1 MPNSDPNTYSFNN
14 QDYSFEIKLWN
25 GVSSVQLTNTAW
37 DDLVL
42 EDNLFD
48 IFVKGSI
55 TVNTPYNILERST
68 NEANENVGQKL
79 NLEYKFRNDGR
90 DTLYLSIKPNSDN
103 QLDQAGITLED
114 SRWLIELE
122 MVIYDVQDL
131 PSDDTSAKKK
141 KLYFWEK
148 TYQMMK
154 EKDSEF
160 STATTG
166 PNANKQGQDQAND
179 DDRSLSTG
187 DALIALLQNDPLFYQ
202 YIGDTSAA
210 NWNKGD
216 ATNLLF
222 YTSPVGSK
230 FINDL
235 MYIYDAHVASAA
247 EGNQP
252 CILKLER
259 AQNKGQ
265 VKTFSLKTIEQY
277 FKQAGTS
284 NPGKYQLEH
293 FFIRESDEQNNSPI
307 IKKAPLSTSQTT
319 EIKADEFNIV
329 RGYRLVDLAGGDYAN
344 NLANRRIVSYN
355 SSDKQINVEAK
366 LHSSTEWKTFFNERI
381 KPNVLVSSGISSD
394 RLPVTPYI
402 ENGLNT
408 ITEFSTRPTD
418 AGRLIEGRNKII
430 KYYLFSNLCISI
442 TTRGLTHRQPGR
454 FFGLS
459 KQSLNDKEYDHKLEG
474 QYFITNVKHHFSNT
488 ERGYYTEILGVKPQ
502 VYREDTPL
510 PKGDV
515 ILIGQN
521 GDELTPLPASQTNSS
536 SSQLLA

>member
-1 MPNSDPNTYSFNN
+1 MPNSDPNIYSFNN
-14 QDYSFEIKLWN
+14 QDYSFEVRLWN

-68 NEANENVGQKL
+68 NEANQNVGQKL

-90 DTLYLSIKPNSDN
+90 DTLYLSIKPKSDSQLEN
-103 QLDQAGITLED
+103 QGINLED

-131 PSDDTSAKKK
+131 PSDDSSAKKK

-148 TYQMMK
+148 TYQMMQ

-202 YIGDTSAA
+202 YIGDTSAT

-216 ATNLLF
+216 TTNLLF

-284 NPGKYQLEH
+284 NPGKYQIEH
-293 FFIRESDEQNNSPI
+293 FFIRESDEQNKAPI

-329 RGYRLVDLAGGDYAN
+329 RGYGLVDLAGGDYAN

-355 SSDKQINVEAK
+355 SSDKQINVEAR
-366 LHSSTEWKTFFNERI
+366 LHSANEWKTFFNERI

-408 ITEFSTRPTD
+408 IE
-418 AGRLIEGRNKII
+418 
-430 KYYLFSNLCISI
+430 
-442 TTRGLTHRQPGR
+442 
-454 FFGLS
+454 
-459 KQSLNDKEYDHKLEG
+459 
-474 QYFITNVKHHFSNT
+474 
-488 ERGYYTEILGVKPQ
+488 
-502 VYREDTPL
+502 
-510 PKGDV
+510 
-515 ILIGQN
+515 
-521 GDELTPLPASQTNSS
+521 
-536 SSQLLA
+536 

>member
-1 MPNSDPNTYSFNN
+1 MPNFDPNTYSFNN
-14 QDYSFEIKLWN
+14 QDYFFTVRLFN
-25 GVSSVQLTNTAW
+25 GVNDVYLTNTAW

-55 TVNTPYNILERST
+55 TMNNPYNILERST
-68 NEANENVGQKL
+68 NEANQNIGQKL

-90 DTLYLSIKPNSDN
+90 DTLYLSIKPKTDN
-103 QLDQAGITLED
+103 QLDIAGINLED

-131 PSDDTSAKKK
+131 PSSDSSAKKK
-141 KLYFWEK
+141 RLYFWEK
-148 TYQMMK
+148 TYQMMS

-166 PNANKQGQDQAND
+166 DNATKQGQDQAND
-179 DDRSLSTG
+179 DDRSISTG
-187 DALIALLQNDPLFYQ
+187 DALAALLQNDPLFGQ
-202 YIGDTSAA
+202 YVTDTSSK

-216 ATNLLF
+216 TTNLLF

-235 MYIYDAHVASAA
+235 MYIYDSHVASSA
-247 EGNQP
+247 EGYQP
-252 CILKLER
+252 CLLKLER
-259 AQNKGQ
+259 AQTKGR
-265 VKTFSLKTIEQY
+265 VKQFSLKTIEQY
-277 FKQAGTS
+277 FKQAGTTD
-284 NPGKYQLEH
+284 PGQYQIEH
-293 FFIRESDEQNNSPI
+293 FFIRESDEQNKAPI
-307 IKKAPLSTSQTT
+307 IKKTPLSTSQTI
-319 EIKADEFNIV
+319 EIKADEFNLV
-329 RGYRLVDLAGGDYAN
+329 RDYRLVDLAGGDYAN

-355 SSDKQINVEAK
+355 SSDRQMNIEAK
-366 LHSSTEWKTFFNERI
+366 LHSATEWKTFFNERI
-381 KPNVLVSSGISSD
+381 KPNVLVSSGITSD

-418 AGRLIEGRNKII
+418 AGRLIAGRNKIL
-430 KYYLFSNLCISI
+430 KYYLFSNLCIAI

-474 QYFITNVKHHFSNT
+474 QYFITSVKHHFSNT

-515 ILIGQN
+515 ILIGEN
-521 GDELTPLPASQTNSS
+521 GDAITPLPASQTNSS